1 MELQG
6 NSLKDVNLKIAYASK
21 NDDLLSDFYI
31 PALSCA
37 HRYDRISGFFS
48 STSLA
53 IAARGIS
60 GLIKNKG
67 KMRLIT
73 CQRFSPEDVK
83 MLESY
88 KKTREDILLENF
100 ITDYSKIEGCVKS
113 FV

>member
-21 NDDLLSDFYI
+21 WWSIEWFYI

-60 GLIKNKG
+60 GLIKIKENA
-67 KMRLIT
+67 
-73 CQRFSPEDVK
+73 
-83 MLESY
+83 SY
-88 KKTREDILLENF
+88 YMSAI
-100 ITDYSKIEGCVKS
+100 
-113 FV
+113 